1 MNDSADVI
9 SDFEEILK
17 NNTKKQPLALYRDQ
31 KNKDRPNTQG
41 HSSNLIQDVISSVS
55 HQIKAFQHADSLVPS
70 KQNRYKLDKY
80 KKSTFLTVNILSQ
93 HFEEPHKPPAAKF
106 ETQLVSDSQLIHII
120 DNAEALANN
129 GITQEFDCTF
139 SQTDLQKHV
148 LTEHNDS
155 HDKEINNK
163 LNDDGSSIS
172 NNDIEIINKE
182 VDSPVVKDNNQEME
196 TADNKSTVGDD
207 EILICSNKT
216 QNDTQLND
224 NCTEMLNK
232 CLEIETNINELDTD
246 DKDDEEI
253 QLSLV
258 FETKKSK
265 TPSPLVFDLSKFES
279 FEKIAVPIVEESA
292 DFKSAKKLI
301 NSQIIGKELFIQSE
315 IPHEVSLNEEVSPVL
330 KISAERLK
338 ITKTVQAKLHFEE
351 HSTKAH
357 NPVEISKESD
367 DVFLK
372 DEILFSSDEENE
384 YLHKEFHD
392 IPLTCAL
399 ETSFY
404 EQPDMLDKT
413 MYVGFQTASNR
424 SIQISAESFSKAKSI
439 LDDVDKESKV
449 TLTDLVDSF
458 TAKHD
463 MTPQSKINS
472 KTSDIKLNF
481 DAAVQEN
488 RSDLIEK
495 EIDNLKRPDKRKFEG
510 FMTANRKK
518 IKLSDMALA
527 RCKRVFQDID
537 IEENFDVEDSSNV
550 SEKQDLK
557 IEDKVNNDKIETNP
571 QIDDDILNEF
581 AHDMS
586 LINDEND
593 EVIKKSGAD
602 VNTKIKFFDRIDFS
616 DRVLESK
623 LEDEIATKEP
633 SSCKDKHIKEVD
645 SHTVFMGFKTAS
657 NNEINI
663 SSKALEKAKNL
674 FEDIK
679 DDDSADFTSANIKKT
694 TTAAFEMEDLNQ
706 PSTSKGF
713 GGFKTAS
720 NKNIKVSNE
729 ALVRSKSIF
738 QDIITEPCES
748 ELRPIEIHKSPS
760 LGFKTANNKAIRIS
774 NEAYLK
780 TKEIFKVIQFEN
792 TSEIRDNMNR
802 SEKTSTKDVF
812 KDIYVDNASDAQD
825 NTNSEEKTSNR
836 KSAIDSDQIKDF
848 DDEFN
853 EAFDTQL
860 LDLEKVHIPDLCGFK
875 TASNKPVNI
884 SDKALAQS
892 KNVFKDLRLDDDL
905 NFDKENDR
913 DVFPKLLKKSKT
925 EGKANTTHSDVLI
938 GSKSFGNAMLDTE
951 IAATETEYNN
961 SNKTSYAGFHTASKK
976 PINIS
981 AEALAKSK
989 AIFKEIEDENVDISN
1004 KNAVNRNEKVP
1015 EFKGFQTGSNKPI
1028 TISANALS
1036 KSKEIFK
1043 DLDEDYV
1050 SKDLNEKPFK
1060 GIQTANNKSIE
1071 VSAKAL
1077 AQTKELFKDI
1087 DDNCSV
1093 KDGIITFQGFQT
1105 ASKKPVQI
1113 SAEALIKTKY
1123 IFKDIDG
1130 LETNDVTKFAGFQT
1144 SSKKPVNVSEKAL
1157 AKSKQIFKDIDGKKD
1172 PNENTE
1178 NRGTIAFK
1186 GFQTA
1191 SNKAVKISAEA
1202 LAKSKDL
1209 FKDIDNEDFPTNPL
1223 KSTTL
1228 ESASKFKGFKTASN
1242 KPVQITDTAL
1252 ARSKEIF
1259 KDIDATESGLAN
1271 KVSES
1276 KFEGFQTASKK
1287 PVKISSEALA
1297 KSRAIFQDIN
1307 EENLVDSP
1315 TKIDDLPTFRG
1326 FETASKK
1333 PVQISK
1339 EALAKSKALF
1349 KDIDND
1355 DLNQITTKSSNFQG
1369 FQTANNKSVK
1379 VSEDALAKSKRI
1391 FDEFYR
1397 SESMENVLPFKGFE
1411 TANKKKVKISE
1422 EALAKSREILQ
1433 SKHFSDDECKENLDN
1448 AIKDQTHL
1456 RNADASSKLG
1466 KNDVKVSENAFKDPR
1481 KLLTD
1486 VKTAKIEEKLDQRVT
1501 DNLEKLINTQVISNF
1516 DQTLY
1521 TEDFCKDSTPIKSKR
1536 SGSPILSCPRA
1547 KRRKFN
1553 TPYRNDNKTTTVDT
1567 KVTPKIDENL
1577 IFNED
1582 YKKNKRYTLKDLANV
1597 EKKDKLNTDP
1607 YILNFSMET
1616 LLDFEFSGLRNDIT
1630 KGKFSIED
1638 LKEYFLKAVNKK
1650 LIPNGWLDNHLKL
1663 ILWKLISYE
1672 VKFTQT
1678 LNRVCTAKNV
1688 LAQLK
1693 YRFDK
1698 ELYNVERPVLRKIL
1712 EKDDVASK
1720 SMVLCVAGIF
1730 VDGVSVTS
1738 VANPISN
1745 VELLLTDGWYCVK
1758 AVIDKM
1764 LTKLVYE
1771 EKITVGSKIMTNGA
1785 ELVNC
1790 EQGVAPWED
1799 TSSVR
1804 LKIFGNSTRRARWDA
1819 RLGLHGNAAILTEL
1833 SSVKPEGGKV
1843 SKLRLYVTRVYP
1855 MLYVEKFEDGST
1867 VTRSERLENIH
1878 QIKYE
1883 SDRQTAMEKLYEE
1896 VEKELSDQESQDSIG
1911 SQLKHRKLSAEFMT
1925 ESQTKSLEAK
1935 SSKKREKLLQ
1945 NIQERVRKKL
1955 EERGLDVGRNVVG
1968 LLKIRVAGVEN
1979 SGVTKGFMSIWK
1991 PNVMLTEIIKEDS
2004 WIEIMNVVPTA
2015 IRCSEIHLSA
2025 GRQSIFSQSKYK
2037 VPDKLKPHFKTLAR
2051 KCYPVRDLA
2060 QNPSMMTDFNEIDTV
2075 GFIFQIDVECSKQ
2088 SFQNVYLSD
2097 CEKNII
2103 CVNFWGGLRK
2113 FGFQNLLDTG
2123 QIISCTNLQKRAG
2136 NTRKSIPQFRVTEF
2150 SFFTKTPKSLE
2161 ARNMII
2167 EFEKKMCGVDR
2178 KKFCEECVNKKNN
2191 YSNKHCAENVSPY
2204 RFHELNL
2211 TKNKVFID
2219 SPLAAKCEDNLN
2231 LTGLDFESTFRQAD
2245 TQELS
2250 PKSKE
2255 RKRKVN
2261 EKISRL
2267 KMIGEPP
2274 PLSPMNIINKSKNA
2288 FNSYK
2293 SPLAQTSVA
2302 SAKKSTENSNK
2313 NYIQSSPIISM
2324 NRTYVKNVHPVKLNF
2339 SNVQDN
2345 SLEEEDQ
2352 FAEEFD
2358 GSPPLSLE

>member
-31 KNKDRPNTQG
+31 KNKDTPNTQG

-106 ETQLVSDSQLIHII
+106 ETQLMTDSQLIHII

-182 VDSPVVKDNNQEME
+182 VDSSVEEVKDNNHR
-196 TADNKSTVGDD
+196 TNTVANKSAVGDE

-232 CLEIETNINELDTD
+232 CLEIETNINEVDID

-292 DFKSAKKLI
+292 DFNSARKLI
-301 NSQIIGKELFIQSE
+301 NSQIIGKELFIQGE
-315 IPHEVSLNEEVSPVL
+315 IPHEVSLNEELSPVL

-338 ITKTVQAKLHFEE
+338 ITKTAQAKLNFEE

-463 MTPQSKINS
+463 MTPQSKSNS

-481 DAAVQEN
+481 DVADQKN
-488 RSDLIEK
+488 RSDMIGR

-537 IEENFDVEDSSNV
+537 IEENFDVEDGSNV

-557 IEDKVNNDKIETNP
+557 IIEDEVINDKIETNP

-586 LINDEND
+586 LINEEND

-616 DRVLESK
+616 DRIPESK

-633 SSCKDKHIKEVD
+633 SSCTDKHIKEVD
-645 SHTVFMGFKTAS
+645 KHTLFMGFKTAS

-674 FEDIK
+674 FQDIK
-679 DDDSADFTSANIKKT
+679 DDDSADFTPANTKT
-694 TTAAFEMEDLNQ
+694 TSSAFEIDDPNQ

-738 QDIITEPCES
+738 QDIITQPGES
-748 ELRPIEIHKSPS
+748 ELIPKEIHKSPS
-760 LGFKTANNKAIRIS
+760 LGFKTANNKAIRIT

-780 TKEIFKVIQFEN
+780 SKEVFKDIKFEN
-792 TSEIRDNMNR
+792 TSEIRNNMNR
-802 SEKTSTKDVF
+802 AEKTRTKDVL
-812 KDIYVDNASDAQD
+812 KDIHVDNASQVQD
-825 NTNSEEKTSNR
+825 NTNSEEKTSDK
-836 KSAIDSDQIKDF
+836 KSAMNSDQNKDF

-892 KNVFKDLRLDDDL
+892 KNVFKDLGLDDE
-905 NFDKENDR
+905 ENDR
-913 DVFPKLLKKSKT
+913 DVFPTLLKKSKT
-925 EGKANTTHSDVLI
+925 EGSERA
-938 GSKSFGNAMLDTE
+938 E
-951 IAATETEYNN
+951 TETDIGK
-961 SNKTSYAGFHTASKK
+961 SPYAGFQTASKK

-989 AIFKEIEDENVDISN
+989 AIFKEIEDENEDISK
-1004 KNAVNRNEKVP
+1004 KNDVNENEKAT
-1015 EFKGFQTGSNKPI
+1015 ELKGFQTGSNKPI
-1028 TISANALS
+1028 TVSANALS

-1043 DLDEDYV
+1043 DLQDDFHSEEFD
-1050 SKDLNEKPFK
+1050 EKPFK
-1060 GIQTANNKSIE
+1060 GFQTANNKPIE

-1077 AQTKELFKDI
+1077 AQSKELFKDI
-1087 DDNCSV
+1087 DDDSSV
-1093 KDGIITFQGFQT
+1093 KDGIKTFQGFQT

-1113 SAEALIKTKY
+1113 SAEALMNTKD

-1144 SSKKPVNVSEKAL
+1144 ASRKPVNVSEEAL
-1157 AKSKQIFKDIDGKKD
+1157 AKSKQIFKDIDDKTD
-1172 PNENTE
+1172 PNENT
-1178 NRGTIAFK
+1178 GYKDTISFK

-1191 SNKAVKISAEA
+1191 NNKAVKISAEA

-1228 ESASKFKGFKTASN
+1228 ESASKFKGFKTASI

-1259 KDIDATESGLAN
+1259 KDIDATENETN
-1271 KVSES
+1271 KVSEC
-1276 KFEGFQTASKK
+1276 KFEGFETASKK
-1287 PVKISSEALA
+1287 PVKISAEALA
-1297 KSRAIFQDIN
+1297 KSRAMFQDIN
-1307 EENLVDSP
+1307 EENIIDNP
-1315 TKIDDLPTFRG
+1315 TKIDDAPTFRG

-1355 DLNQITTKSSNFQG
+1355 DLNQISPKSSQFQG

-1379 VSEDALAKSKRI
+1379 VSEDALVKSKRI
-1391 FDEFYR
+1391 FDEFDR
-1397 SESMENVLPFKGFE
+1397 SDSMENVLPFKGFE

-1422 EALAKSREILQ
+1422 EALAKSREVLQ
-1433 SKHFSDDECKENLDN
+1433 DKHFSNDECKENLDG
-1448 AIKDQTHL
+1448 AKDTQKYFK
-1456 RNADASSKLG
+1456 NQDSSSKLD
-1466 KNDVKVSENAFKDPR
+1466 KNDVKNSENAFKDLR
-1481 KLLTD
+1481 KRLTD
-1486 VKTAKIEEKLDQRVT
+1486 LETAKIEEKLDQRVT
-1501 DNLEKLINTQVISNF
+1501 SENLEKLINTQVISNF

-1553 TPYRNDNKTTTVDT
+1553 TPYRNDSKTATVVT
-1567 KVTPKIDENL
+1567 KVTPKIDENS
-1577 IFNED
+1577 IFNDD

-1597 EKKDKLNTDP
+1597 EKNGKLNTDP

-1616 LLDFEFSGLRNDIT
+1616 LLDFEFSGLRNDISE
-1630 KGKFSIED
+1630 GKFSIED

-1720 SMVLCVAGIF
+1720 TMVLCVAGIF

-1764 LTKLVYE
+1764 LSKLVYDD
-1771 EKITVGSKIMTNGA
+1771 KITVGSKIVTNGA

-1799 TSSVR
+1799 TSSIR

-1925 ESQTKSLEAK
+1925 ESQTKSLEEK

-1991 PNVMLTEIIKEDS
+1991 PNDVLTEIIKEDS
-2004 WIEIMNVVPTA
+2004 WIEVMNVVPTA

-2037 VPDKLKPHFKTLAR
+2037 VPDKLKPHLKTLAR

-2113 FGFQNLLDTG
+2113 FGFQNVLDTG

-2178 KKFCEECVNKKNN
+2178 KKFCEESVNKKNN
-2191 YSNKHCAENVSPY
+2191 YFNKHFTENVSPY
-2204 RFHELNL
+2204 RFHDLNL

-2245 TQELS
+2245 TQEVS

-2261 EKISRL
+2261 EKIARL
-2267 KMIGEPP
+2267 KMVGEPP

-2293 SPLAQTSVA
+2293 SPLAQTSVT

-2313 NYIQSSPIISM
+2313 NDIQSSPIIPM
-2324 NRTYVKNVHPVKLNF
+2324 NRTYVKNVNPVKLNF
-2339 SNVQDN
+2339 SNAQDN